1 VKVPVAAP
9 RAVELVAMAA
19 MTVAMVG
26 LVAMMVAMMGVGVV
40 WAEMKA
46 REPTA
51 AAMMA
56 VAARAP
62 GGMVDVTVVAAVV
75 KAVVETRFVR
85 GVGHIHGSDPV

>member
-1 VKVPVAAP
+1 VEVAVAAP
-9 RAVELVAMAA
+9 RAVVLVAMAA
-19 MTVAMVG
+19 MTVAT
-26 LVAMMVAMMGVGVV
+26 MGVVV
-40 WAEMKA
+40 IWAEIKV

-56 VAARAP
+56 VASRAP
-62 GGMVDVTVVAAVV
+62 GDVVDVTVVAAVV